1 MDKHYSICVGRKFGS
16 GGLEIATMAADR
28 LGVKVYDKALLETA
42 SKKTGFGREFFDKA
56 DEEKTR
62 RGLRSFFMSHL
73 TEYGLSR
80 NYLTSESLFKMQSE
94 TIKSIYEQED
104 CLFVGR
110 CADYVLRDSSRL
122 FSVFIAADMDDRIER
137 ICKKEGGIS
146 PEKARSIIRE
156 HDRKRAS
163 YYNYFTGRVW
173 GDPDFYDICLN
184 SSVLG
189 YEKCV
194 NLITALAKER
204 LDIK

>member
-1 MDKHYSICVGRKFGS
+1 
-16 GGLEIATMAADR
+16 
-28 LGVKVYDKALLETA
+28 
-42 SKKTGFGREFFDKA
+42 
-56 DEEKTR
+56 
-62 RGLRSFFMSHL
+62 MSHL

-110 CADYVLRDSSRL
+110 CADYVLRDSNRL
-122 FSVFIAADMDDRIER
+122 LRVFIAADMDDRIDR

-156 HDRKRAS
+156 HDRKRAA